1 MKKGLI
7 AAGLL
12 VSLSGTAQD
21 VSTYTPGTMGEGV
34 VYYLPKTEIELQVTA
49 TKVVYTP
56 GEFCQYADRYL
67 RLTGISSQ
75 PEEHW
80 EINSIK
86 VNSIGIPDPD
96 NAYAVKLKDKSAA
109 SQVELTPEGIIK
121 AINTTSP
128 IEKAPVTKVA
138 DTVKK
143 RIDPRSFMTEEI
155 LIAGSTAK
163 MAELVAKEIYNIR
176 ESKNSLT
183 RGQADYMPKD
193 GAALKLMLDN
203 LDEQEQAMMQMF
215 AGTTDRTEKSFT
227 IRIKPEAGMKEKVA
241 FRFSKKLGMLDADN
255 LSGEPY
261 YISIINQETLPPMDP
276 KGKEKKK
283 TDGVIYNIPAY
294 VPQVYAIY
302 DNLAK
307 VLQDAGVT
315 VSQLA
320 DKSYI
325 SNPTYVVTQAV
336 KAAKSDA
343 GNINYYIDVLS
354 QFNSAGWDVL
364 IKNHPDLTSVITK
377 TADQARNINYFLGL
391 NIADTPKIKSISVI
405 IPVLSIITQY
415 ISTKLSM
422 AGTQQQTANTDNPMG
437 QSMQT
442 MNTIMP
448 FMTGFMCLMF
458 PIGVGIYWIAGNVFR
473 IFQQLC
479 INLYF
484 SKINMDDMIKENVEK
499 AKKKYEKMGMD
510 SSVLEKAAKTRTSN
524 INTAAKNN
532 AASQKSAASSDNK
545 RKSSISDKAKKSSTK
560 DIKKSANTNY
570 KEGSI
575 AAYANMLNRE
585 DK

>member
-1 MKKGLI
+1 MSVFLTTYQGAILGPI
-7 AAGLL
+7 ARLL
-12 VSLSGTAQD
+12 GYILQGIYSVLSTVG
-21 VSTYTPGTMGEGV
+21 
-34 VYYLPKTEIELQVTA
+34 IEN
-49 TKVVYTP
+49 
-56 GEFCQYADRYL
+56 
-67 RLTGISSQ
+67 TGICMILFTFIVNALMIPMQ
-75 PEEHW
+75 
-80 EINSIK
+80 IK
-86 VNSIGIPDPD
+86 QQ
-96 NAYAVKLKDKSAA
+96 K
-109 SQVELTPEGIIK
+109 
-121 AINTTSP
+121 
-128 IEKAPVTKVA
+128 
-138 DTVKK
+138 
-143 RIDPRSFMTEEI
+143 F
-155 LIAGSTAK
+155 AK
-163 MAELVAKEIYNIR
+163 MSSVMNPELMAIQAKYKNKKDQ
-176 ESKNSLT
+176 ESQQKMSLET
-183 RGQADYMPKD
+183 QAVYQKYGVSPVS
-193 GAALKLMLDN
+193 GCLPML
-203 LDEQEQAMMQMF
+203 
-215 AGTTDRTEKSFT
+215 
-227 IRIKPEAGMKEKVA
+227 I
-241 FRFSKKLGMLDADN
+241 
-255 LSGEPY
+255 
-261 YISIINQETLPPMDP
+261 TLPILFALYR
-276 KGKEKKK
+276 
-283 TDGVIYNIPAY
+283 VIYNIPAY

-307 VLQDAGVT
+307 VLQDAGIT

-377 TADQARNINYFLGL
+377 TAEQARKINYFLGL
-391 NIADTPKIKSISVI
+391 NIADTPKIKSFSVI

-422 AGTQQQTANTDNPMG
+422 AGTQQQTVNSDNPMG

-484 SKINMDDMIKENVEK
+484 SKVNMDDMIKENVEK

-510 SSVLEKAAKTRTSN
+510 PSVLEKAAKTRTSN

>member
-1 MKKGLI
+1 MSVFLTTYQGAILGPI
-7 AAGLL
+7 ARLL
-12 VSLSGTAQD
+12 GYILQGIYSVLSTVG
-21 VSTYTPGTMGEGV
+21 
-34 VYYLPKTEIELQVTA
+34 IEN
-49 TKVVYTP
+49 
-56 GEFCQYADRYL
+56 
-67 RLTGISSQ
+67 TGICMILFTFIVNALMIPMQ
-75 PEEHW
+75 
-80 EINSIK
+80 IK
-86 VNSIGIPDPD
+86 QQ
-96 NAYAVKLKDKSAA
+96 K
-109 SQVELTPEGIIK
+109 
-121 AINTTSP
+121 
-128 IEKAPVTKVA
+128 
-138 DTVKK
+138 
-143 RIDPRSFMTEEI
+143 F
-155 LIAGSTAK
+155 AK
-163 MAELVAKEIYNIR
+163 MSSVMNPELMAIQAKYKNKKDQ
-176 ESKNSLT
+176 ESQQKMSLET
-183 RGQADYMPKD
+183 QAVYQKYGVSPVS
-193 GAALKLMLDN
+193 GCLPML
-203 LDEQEQAMMQMF
+203 
-215 AGTTDRTEKSFT
+215 
-227 IRIKPEAGMKEKVA
+227 I
-241 FRFSKKLGMLDADN
+241 
-255 LSGEPY
+255 
-261 YISIINQETLPPMDP
+261 TLPILFALYR
-276 KGKEKKK
+276 
-283 TDGVIYNIPAY
+283 VIYNIPAY

-336 KAAKSDA
+336 KAAKSDT

-377 TADQARNINYFLGL
+377 TAEQARKINYFLGM
-391 NIADTPKIKSISVI
+391 NIADTPKIKSFSVI

-422 AGTQQQTANTDNPMG
+422 AGTQQQTVNSDNPMG

-484 SKINMDDMIKENVEK
+484 TKINMDDMIKENVEK

-510 SSVLEKAAKTRTSN
+510 PSVLEKAAKTRTSN
-524 INTAAKNN
+524 INTAAKNNN

>member
-1 MKKGLI
+1 MSVFLTTYQGAILGPI
-7 AAGLL
+7 ARLL
-12 VSLSGTAQD
+12 GYILQGIYSVLSTVG
-21 VSTYTPGTMGEGV
+21 
-34 VYYLPKTEIELQVTA
+34 IEN
-49 TKVVYTP
+49 
-56 GEFCQYADRYL
+56 
-67 RLTGISSQ
+67 TGICMILFTFIVNALMIPMQ
-75 PEEHW
+75 
-80 EINSIK
+80 IK
-86 VNSIGIPDPD
+86 QQ
-96 NAYAVKLKDKSAA
+96 K
-109 SQVELTPEGIIK
+109 
-121 AINTTSP
+121 
-128 IEKAPVTKVA
+128 
-138 DTVKK
+138 
-143 RIDPRSFMTEEI
+143 F
-155 LIAGSTAK
+155 AK
-163 MAELVAKEIYNIR
+163 MSSVMNPELMAIQAKYKNKKDQ
-176 ESKNSLT
+176 ESQQKMSLET
-183 RGQADYMPKD
+183 QAVYQKYGVSPVS
-193 GAALKLMLDN
+193 GCLPML
-203 LDEQEQAMMQMF
+203 
-215 AGTTDRTEKSFT
+215 
-227 IRIKPEAGMKEKVA
+227 I
-241 FRFSKKLGMLDADN
+241 
-255 LSGEPY
+255 
-261 YISIINQETLPPMDP
+261 TLPILFALYR
-276 KGKEKKK
+276 
-283 TDGVIYNIPAY
+283 VIYNIPAY

-315 VSQLA
+315 VGQLA

-377 TADQARNINYFLGL
+377 TAEQARKINYFLGM
-391 NIADTPKIKSISVI
+391 NIADTPKIKSLSVI

-422 AGTQQQTANTDNPMG
+422 AGTQQQTVNSDNPMG

-484 SKINMDDMIKENVEK
+484 TKINMDDMIKENVEK

-510 SSVLEKAAKTRTSN
+510 PSVLEKAAKTRTSN
-524 INTAAKNN
+524 INTAAKNNN

>member
-1 MKKGLI
+1 MMSVFLTTYQGAILGPI
-7 AAGLL
+7 ARLL
-12 VSLSGTAQD
+12 GYILQGIYSVLSTVG
-21 VSTYTPGTMGEGV
+21 
-34 VYYLPKTEIELQVTA
+34 IEN
-49 TKVVYTP
+49 
-56 GEFCQYADRYL
+56 
-67 RLTGISSQ
+67 TGICMILFTFIVNALMIPMQ
-75 PEEHW
+75 
-80 EINSIK
+80 IK
-86 VNSIGIPDPD
+86 QQ
-96 NAYAVKLKDKSAA
+96 K
-109 SQVELTPEGIIK
+109 
-121 AINTTSP
+121 
-128 IEKAPVTKVA
+128 
-138 DTVKK
+138 
-143 RIDPRSFMTEEI
+143 F
-155 LIAGSTAK
+155 AK
-163 MAELVAKEIYNIR
+163 MSSVMNPELMAIQAKYKNKKDQ
-176 ESKNSLT
+176 ESQQKMSLET
-183 RGQADYMPKD
+183 QAVYQKYGVSPVS
-193 GAALKLMLDN
+193 GCLPML
-203 LDEQEQAMMQMF
+203 
-215 AGTTDRTEKSFT
+215 
-227 IRIKPEAGMKEKVA
+227 I
-241 FRFSKKLGMLDADN
+241 
-255 LSGEPY
+255 
-261 YISIINQETLPPMDP
+261 TLPILFALYR
-276 KGKEKKK
+276 
-283 TDGVIYNIPAY
+283 VIYNIPAY

-364 IKNHPDLTSVITK
+364 IKNHPDLMSVITK
-377 TADQARNINYFLGL
+377 TADQARKINYFLGM
-391 NIADTPKIKSISVI
+391 NIADTPKIKSLSVI

-422 AGTQQQTANTDNPMG
+422 AGTQQQTVNSDNPMG
-437 QSMQT
+437 QSMKT

-510 SSVLEKAAKTRTSN
+510 PSVLEKAAKTRTSN

-532 AASQKSAASSDNK
+532 AASQKSTASSDNK

-560 DIKKSANTNY
+560 DIKKSANNNY

>member
-1 MKKGLI
+1 MSVFLTTYQGAILGPI
-7 AAGLL
+7 ARLL
-12 VSLSGTAQD
+12 GYILQGIYSVLSTVG
-21 VSTYTPGTMGEGV
+21 
-34 VYYLPKTEIELQVTA
+34 IEN
-49 TKVVYTP
+49 
-56 GEFCQYADRYL
+56 
-67 RLTGISSQ
+67 TGICMILFTFIVNALMIPMQ
-75 PEEHW
+75 
-80 EINSIK
+80 IK
-86 VNSIGIPDPD
+86 QQ
-96 NAYAVKLKDKSAA
+96 K
-109 SQVELTPEGIIK
+109 
-121 AINTTSP
+121 
-128 IEKAPVTKVA
+128 
-138 DTVKK
+138 
-143 RIDPRSFMTEEI
+143 F
-155 LIAGSTAK
+155 AK
-163 MAELVAKEIYNIR
+163 MSSVMNPELMAIQAKYKNKKDQ
-176 ESKNSLT
+176 ESQQKMSLET
-183 RGQADYMPKD
+183 QAVYQKYGVSPVS
-193 GAALKLMLDN
+193 GCLPML
-203 LDEQEQAMMQMF
+203 
-215 AGTTDRTEKSFT
+215 
-227 IRIKPEAGMKEKVA
+227 I
-241 FRFSKKLGMLDADN
+241 
-255 LSGEPY
+255 
-261 YISIINQETLPPMDP
+261 TLPILFALYR
-276 KGKEKKK
+276 
-283 TDGVIYNIPAY
+283 VIYNIPAY

-377 TADQARNINYFLGL
+377 TAEQARKINYFLGL
-391 NIADTPKIKSISVI
+391 NIADTPKIKSFSVI

-422 AGTQQQTANTDNPMG
+422 AGTQQQTVNSDNPMG

-458 PIGVGIYWIAGNVFR
+458 PIGVGVYWIAGNVFR

-484 SKINMDDMIKENVEK
+484 SKVNMDDMIKENVEK

-510 SSVLEKAAKTRTSN
+510 PSVLEKAAKTRTSN